1 MNITITIILLTL
13 KMYDPETGL
22 ITANIGMKAAAP
34 IGALTLDRKLIITA
48 THGTTAGLLGDITVL
63 GDTILIGAADGILVF
78 RGVGDL
84 PGIIPI
90 GDIRTM
96 DLDILLIIGAVL
108 TRTGAG
114 ILRIITGTDHLIL
127 T

>member
-1 MNITITIILLTL
+1 MRVPAQTGVLT
-13 KMYDPETGL
+13 P
-22 ITANIGMKAAAP
+22 
-34 IGALTLDRKLIITA
+34 DRKPIITVI
-48 THGTTAGLLGDITVL
+48 HGTLAGRHGDITVL
-63 GDTILIGAADGILVF
+63 GDTILIGAVVCILVF

-90 GDIRTM
+90 GDFRIM
-96 DLDILLIIGAVL
+96 DLDILLIIGPVI

>member
-34 IGALTLDRKLIITA
+34 IGALMLDRKLIITA
-48 THGTTAGLLGDITVL
+48 IHGTTAGLLGDITVL
-63 GDTILIGAADGILVF
+63 GDTILIGAADGTLVF
-78 RGVGDL
+78 LLVGDL

-96 DLDILLIIGAVL
+96 DLDIPLIIGAVI